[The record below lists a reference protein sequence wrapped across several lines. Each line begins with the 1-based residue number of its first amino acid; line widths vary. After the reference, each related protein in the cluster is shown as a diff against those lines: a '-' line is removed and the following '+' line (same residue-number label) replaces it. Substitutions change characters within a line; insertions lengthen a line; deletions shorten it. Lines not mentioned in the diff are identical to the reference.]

1 MLLFN
6 IFGVCNFLIGFFA
19 GDDEDGDGGVEGFQ
33 DRDIVCD
40 GGNVAFL
47 NRVLKSRS
55 DEVQMEGLGRLSAH
69 KIAPIFDLLDFVVP
83 DLINRVGHR
92 NSDGDGFVG
101 LEGLANIC
109 DDSLGDKRPRGVMEE
124 KREGFVKI
132 GGFRTD
138 FDGVIG
144 RFPPFGTSGD
154 DFCQFL
160 PAVRLA

>member
-6 IFGVCNFLIGFFA
+6 IFGVCNFLVGLLTR
-19 GDDEDGDGGVEGFQ
+19 DDEDGDGWVEGFQ

-40 GGNVAFL
+40 GGNVAFF
-47 NRVLKSRS
+47 NRVLKSLS

-83 DLINRVGHR
+83 DLINRVGHK
-92 NSDGDGFVG
+92 NCDSDGFVG

-109 DDSLGDKRPRGVMEE
+109 DDSLGDKRPRSVVEE

-132 GGFRTD
+132 GGFRTS
-138 FDGVIG
+138 FDRVHLRG
-144 RFPPFGTSGD
+144 
-154 DFCQFL
+154 
-160 PAVRLA
+160 